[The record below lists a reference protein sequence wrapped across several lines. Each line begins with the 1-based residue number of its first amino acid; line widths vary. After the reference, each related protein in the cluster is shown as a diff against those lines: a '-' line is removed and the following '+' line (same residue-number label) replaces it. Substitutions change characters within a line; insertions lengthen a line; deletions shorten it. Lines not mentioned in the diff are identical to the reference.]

1 MTCRAISG
9 DLEGRVLAPVLPNLL
24 TDDLDESMESTLIKF
39 ADGIKQEGDSRQGQD
54 LK

>member
-9 DLEGRVLAPVLPNLL
+9 DLEGHVLAPVLPNLL